1 METIVYD
8 YEKSPSLIFLATWR
22 VYKSTN
28 LQTRR
33 HPAQAEAT
41 QLKAKATEEVQR
53 ELVAW
58 PKLNTMDLS
67 IACSESKCFIVIV
80 IVVVI
85 VILILILIIITI
97 IIITSLSLSS
107 LSSSSSSS
115 SSSSVGVYIYI
126 YIECIIDALTVSS
139 HTDMIPT
146 GHERRCSLSRLK
158 SIVMSVVLKPLM
170 Y

>member
-107 LSSSSSSS
+107 LSSSSSHHHHHHQW
-115 SSSSVGVYIYI
+115 VYTYIYRM
-126 YIECIIDALTVSS
+126 YYWCIDSFIAYWYDTYRSWAE
-139 HTDMIPT
+139 MFI
-146 GHERRCSLSRLK
+146 K
-158 SIVMSVVLKPLM
+158 SA
-170 Y
+170 